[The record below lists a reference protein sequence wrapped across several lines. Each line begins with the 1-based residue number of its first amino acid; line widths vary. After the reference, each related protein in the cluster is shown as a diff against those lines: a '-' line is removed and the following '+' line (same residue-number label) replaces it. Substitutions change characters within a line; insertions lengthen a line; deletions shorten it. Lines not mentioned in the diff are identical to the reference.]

1 MSWETDEELKV
12 NSKFLKFA
20 EGQNKITLASDG
32 DKVRNSYGDAVV
44 EFKTADG
51 RILSVKP
58 SPMLDALR
66 DAKAKHG
73 TLVGRVLHVTR
84 KGMGKED
91 TKYTDVKVV

>member
-1 MSWETDEELKV
+1 MSWDNDEELKI

-32 DKVRNSYGDAVV
+32 DKVRNSFGDAVV

-51 RILSVKP
+51 KILSVKP

-84 KGMGKED
+84 SGVGKD
-91 TKYTDVKVV
+91 NTKYINIQVV